1 MTGLMLLERA
11 DVARKKLRNARLKE
25 ERYRDSAEHIR
36 VSISRCGSHSRNV
49 TAHETA
55 MIRHMDAADAANRLE
70 NELNLI
76 IDEVES
82 KLEQLTV
89 EHGDEVLRMAFL
101 EDVPFNVIAKK
112 FHYSRQSIYKVKDR
126 ALEELDRILAAEETA
141 NGAPTAKLET
151 LGECG

>member
-1 MTGLMLLERA
+1 
-11 DVARKKLRNARLKE
+11 
-25 ERYRDSAEHIR
+25 
-36 VSISRCGSHSRNV
+36 
-49 TAHETA
+49 

-76 IDEVES
+76 IDEVEN

-112 FHYSRQSIYKVKDR
+112 FHYSRQGIYKVKDR
-126 ALEELDRILAAEETA
+126 ALEELDRIIAAEDAA
-141 NGAPTAKLET
+141 NGTPAAPKLET